1 VLKFLLS
8 GKATKAISQAVGA
21 IFHRARKRFLNQS
34 VEGKQIKFG
43 VKLPERPAEHRLD
56 LSLKGIF
63 DAAAH
68 AEGMQPNPKLYESVE
83 RGVNDYLD
91 AHEKLAIAKVLNNVQ
106 SYLHDADLGSSKAD
120 PEKVLGDV
128 LKSTFEKV
136 TSDVAKVID
145 TESNRAKNIST
156 LEAISKISAI
166 NGISDPIVYFAG
178 PVDGLTCKDCLKMY
192 FLEDKITPRVWK
204 TSELKAGYFKRGDDH
219 PCIGALHPHCRH
231 ALCSVMLGYGF
242 EGGRL
247 RYIEPG
253 YSVWDEQRK

>member
-1 VLKFLLS
+1 MLGFLLPKS
-8 GKATKAISQAVGA
+8 AVKAVSQAVGA
-21 IFHRARKRFLNQS
+21 IFARARKRFLNRE
-34 VEGKQIKFG
+34 VEGKQIRFG
-43 VKLPERPAEHRLD
+43 VKMPERPAEHRLD
-56 LSLKGIF
+56 LSLKGLF

-68 AEGMQPNPKLYESVE
+68 AEGMQPNAKLYESVE

-91 AHEKLAIAKVLNNVQ
+91 AHEKLAVAKVLNNVQ
-106 SYLHDADLGSSKAD
+106 AYLHDVDIGSSKAD
-120 PEKVLGDV
+120 PEKALGDV

-136 TSDVAKVID
+136 GQDVAKVID

-178 PVDGLTCKDCLKMY
+178 PTDSHTCKDCMKLY
-192 FLEDKITPRVWK
+192 FLPDQITPRVWK
-204 TSELKAGYFKRGDDH
+204 TSELKAGYFKRGDTC

-242 EGGRL
+242 ENGKL
-247 RYIEPG
+247 KYIEPG
-253 YSVWDEQRK
+253 YSVWDAQRK